1 MKKKISVSLAL
12 TILFISLT
20 VCFVLTMLLSTRLF
34 ENKIES
40 VNAKEALY
48 DKISDIDAMVRQN
61 YYATVNNDSIL
72 DALSSGY
79 VNGLGDTESR
89 YLTSAEYTHHM
100 DIHSGKIYGIGVNI
114 IKSKEDSGYMKVYQ
128 VYDNSPASEQGI
140 EKGDLI
146 ISIDGVSTINMTQE
160 TAENSIMGLAG
171 ESVNIEYQRE
181 GTTTQVTLANRS
193 YDTPSL
199 SYSKEK
205 NSGYI
210 KISGFQRKTA
220 SELEYAV
227 TSLLGQD
234 IKSLVID
241 LRENTSQDYDAA
253 AEAADILLADGTT
266 MYAVYKDGERK
277 VLYTSDKA
285 GVSLPIIVITNG
297 RTGYAAEMFTCMLRD
312 RAGAKVV
319 GTTTMGKGSL
329 QKIFRLSDG
338 SGIEL
343 TVAVLSPVSS
353 APYNGSGIVPDYEK
367 VLEDDLAQR
376 FYNLSI
382 TEDTQIQRALDV
394 ADNVVAGTEPAEP
407 VPQTEGEAT
416 EGEEGENTEGEES
429 ESSSSEGSSSEET
442 SSSGSSSSDSE
453 SSSEE

>member
-12 TILFISLT
+12 TILFVSLT
-20 VCFVLTMLLSTRLF
+20 VCFVVTMLLSTRLF

-40 VNAKEALY
+40 VNAKEAVY

-61 YYATVNNDSIL
+61 YYTSVNNDDIL

-79 VNGLGDTESR
+79 INGLGDSESR
-89 YLTSAEYTHHM
+89 YLTSAEYTNYQ
-100 DIHSGKIYGIGVNI
+100 DILSGKIYGVGINI

-146 ISIDGVSTINMTQE
+146 TSIDGVSTINMTLE
-160 TAENSIMGLAG
+160 AAENSIMGLAG
-171 ESVNIEYQRE
+171 ETVTIEYRRE
-181 GTTTQVTLANRS
+181 GTTNTVVLSNKS

-199 SYSKEK
+199 IYSKEK

-227 TSLLGQD
+227 TSLVGQD

-297 RTGYAAEMFTCMLRD
+297 RTGYAAEMFACMLRD
-312 RAGAKVV
+312 CSGAKIV

-343 TVAVLSPVSS
+343 TVAVLSPVTSRS
-353 APYNGSGIVPDYEK
+353 YNGTGLVPDYEK
-367 VLEDDLAQR
+367 TLEDELAQR

-382 TEDTQIQRALDV
+382 TEDTQIQRALEV
-394 ADNVVAGTEPAEP
+394 ADNVVAGTEPQVAEP
-407 VPQTEGEAT
+407 VREGEA
-416 EGEEGENTEGEES
+416 ENTEGGEADS
-429 ESSSSEGSSSEET
+429 DTESSSSEDTSSSE
-442 SSSGSSSSDSE
+442 SE
-453 SSSEE
+453 DSSEG

>member
-12 TILFISLT
+12 TILFVSLT
-20 VCFVLTMLLSTRLF
+20 VCFVVTMLLSTRLF

-40 VNAKEALY
+40 VNAKEAVY

-61 YYATVNNDSIL
+61 YYSTINNDDIL
-72 DALSSGY
+72 DSLSSGY
-79 VNGLGDTESR
+79 INGLGDSESR
-89 YLTSAEYTHHM
+89 YLTSAEYTHYQ
-100 DIHSGKIYGIGVNI
+100 DILSGKIYGVGISI

-128 VYDNSPASEQGI
+128 VYDNSPASERGI

-160 TAENSIMGLAG
+160 AAENSILGLAG
-171 ESVNIEYQRE
+171 ESVTIEYQRE
-181 GTTTQVTLANRS
+181 GANNSVVLSNRS

-199 SYSKEK
+199 VYSKEK

-234 IKSLVID
+234 IKSFVID
-241 LRENTSQDYDAA
+241 LRENSSQDFDSA

-285 GVSLPIIVITNG
+285 GVTLPIIVITNG
-297 RTGYAAEMFTCMLRD
+297 RTGYAAEMFACMLKD
-312 RAGAKVV
+312 CAGAKIV

-343 TVAVLSPVSS
+343 TIAVLSPVSS
-353 APYNGSGIVPDYEK
+353 RSYNGSGIVPDYEK
-367 VLEDDLAQR
+367 ILEDDLAQR

-394 ADNVVAGTEPAEP
+394 ADNVVAGTEPRIEE
-407 VPQTEGEAT
+407 PQTEGEAEGN
-416 EGEEGENTEGEES
+416 EGEETEES
-429 ESSSSEGSSSEET
+429 NSEET
-442 SSSGSSSSDSE
+442 SSSKEED
-453 SSSEE
+453 SSEE